1 MLKKQMLY
9 SSLKYG
15 IIGVIGN
22 MHSFLYQ
29 DFDDKNGSDCVGF
42 QVEAIT
48 ILETE
53 KSYVNILLGKYDV
66 PEVGLILYFSY

>member
-1 MLKKQMLY
+1 MLY

-15 IIGVIGN
+15 ISELISN
-22 MHSFLYQ
+22 MHNVLFQ

-66 PEVGLILYFSY
+66 PEVGLILYFLY

>member
-1 MLKKQMLY
+1 MLY

-15 IIGVIGN
+15 ISELISN
-22 MHSFLYQ
+22 MHSVIFQ

-66 PEVGLILYFSY
+66 PEVGLILYFLY